1 MPEFMR
7 ACVIGWPI
15 RHSRSPLIHRFWL
28 KEYGVK
34 GDYEKIPVKPE
45 ELEEF
50 LAGLAA
56 NGLCGCNVTIPHK
69 ERAYEIVARA
79 NPSGVNPMGRRLKA
93 VNTIWLDEKGR
104 LCADNTDVHGFM
116 ANFRQRQP
124 QWRAKDQAVTVLG
137 AGGAAR
143 AIVAGFIDAGVK
155 SVTVVNR
162 TGEKALDLAAEMGPP
177 AAAAGLD
184 ALPAL
189 LEKTDVFVNATS
201 LGMTG
206 QPPLSVPLEAL
217 PAHAIIADIVY
228 APLQTDL
235 LRAAARRG
243 LKTVDGLGMLLHQAA
258 PGFEKWFGPR
268 PEVTRDL
275 RELIERDLEGA

>member
-50 LAGLAA
+50 LAGLAV
-56 NGLCGCNVTIPHK
+56 NGLRGCNVTIPHK

-162 TGEKALDLAAEMGPP
+162 TREKAKALAAEMGPP
-177 AAAAGLD
+177 AAAGLD

-217 PAHAIIADIVY
+217 PAHAIVADIVY

>member
-28 KEYGVK
+28 NKYGVK
-34 GDYEKIPVKPE
+34 GDYEKIPVRPE
-45 ELEEF
+45 ELEDF
-50 LAGLAA
+50 LASLAA
-56 NGLCGCNVTIPHK
+56 NGLRGCNVTIPHK

-79 NPSGVNPMGRRLKA
+79 NPSGVNPMSRRLKA

-143 AIVAGFIDAGVK
+143 AIVAGFIGAGVK

-162 TGEKALDLAAEMGPP
+162 TGEKAKALAAEMGPP

-206 QPPLSVPLEAL
+206 QPPLSVPLGAL
-217 PAHAIIADIVY
+217 PAHAIVADIVY